1 MTAPVAYR
9 DIPKPER
16 TRLAD
21 AILRT
26 PKFLAMNFALIGVGI
41 QGSRY
46 IADYFVP
53 EGRSS
58 GIHVAVDFIAAGV
71 LAALMALMLVRP
83 LLKREVERAARGGLS
98 DAGKGKGPV

>member
-26 PKFLAMNFALIGVGI
+26 PKFLAMNFVLIGVAI

-53 EGRSS
+53 KGRSF
-58 GIHVAVDFIAAGV
+58 GTHVAVDFVAAGCLAAV
-71 LAALMALMLVRP
+71 LALVLFRP
-83 LLKREVERAARGGLS
+83 LLKREVERAAGGGLS
-98 DAGKGKGPV
+98 DAGKGKRPL